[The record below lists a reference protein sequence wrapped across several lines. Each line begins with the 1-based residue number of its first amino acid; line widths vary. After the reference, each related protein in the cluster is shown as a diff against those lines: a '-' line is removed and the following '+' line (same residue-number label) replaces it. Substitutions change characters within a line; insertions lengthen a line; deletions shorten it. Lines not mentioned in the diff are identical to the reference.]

1 VVDKLVLVQAPLR
14 FGDQTGALR
23 LISLCAPLEFL
34 SETAGRIP
42 GSVLNWASVAAAPD
56 ELVFERYQDAWA
68 SLPDLEALALHGRV
82 SMESRRVR
90 TTRPTTPRCD

>member
-1 VVDKLVLVQAPLR
+1 M
-14 FGDQTGALR
+14 
-23 LISLCAPLEFL
+23 SLYAPLEFL

-82 SMESRRVR
+82 IRWSLDES
-90 TTRPTTPRCD
+90 PHPPNYSAM